1 MDVSWALFD
10 PKAWKVKPLLGLG
23 WAVNIPPAFACS
35 LSAVLAGCGVLK
47 PLNMFVFGA
56 SGAWNMGAAAGFSVS
71 FGALSLLCDAP
82 NILLKLGAGVLAG
95 LGSPAKRLLVLG
107 VSGAELKRLEG
118 AGVASCAFGVS
129 CD

>member
-56 SGAWNMGAAAGFSVS
+56 SGAWNMGAGFSVS

-82 NILLKLGAGVLAG
+82 NILLKLGAGALAG